1 MLRLFKN
8 GVYNQFKSLNSCRG
22 EIEMPVASFFEHTRQ
37 RHEVHTW
44 MNKGI
49 LPVKYAYVGSGAYAH
64 QKLTAT
70 RGYQKVT
77 GRGKDELRALLHSM
91 PSSEIPEQIAE
102 VGLGTGVHTASFLQA
117 LRQAGHPAKRF
128 LGFDFSEA
136 LLNIGSTHLRSK
148 FPEGLDIRSQYWDAE
163 ASPTSKIENWRQGK
177 EPVLVCTLGGT
188 PVAFESSQPALS
200 HLYRSTRENDLLL
213 YSLILRPEGA
223 TDEELL
229 EPYQNDIFRAAIA
242 EPLYAAGLTS
252 GDFDIE
258 LSVKNDSVV
267 GEAVMQK
274 DQQLDDLR
282 LRRGQRIRNFTSHR
296 FNQHEID
303 ELFAHTGWDVITKA
317 PTGDMGILVIARRQ
331 KDANVGAKIST
342 LLPVSADWMAS
353 AAPLVCTGN
362 HIDDSSCS
370 WYHGV
375 WQYLRLF
382 DLASSP
388 TWHDTFYQQSLLAT
402 LKKQANVLISGTADY
417 SMLAY
422 VLEANTRLAANAEIN
437 VIDRCPTPMIA
448 CQWYAS
454 KHGSPV
460 ALHALGVDDV
470 QSLSTKFDLIVADA
484 FLTRFEQ
491 HEVQNVL
498 ATWHD
503 NLQKDGNVVT
513 TVRIHQSEPPISD
526 AEIERFVDRARQAA
540 MRWDKKLITPVDDI
554 VAHARQWAQ
563 QMRSNKLGSARQVLD
578 LFEANGFTVT
588 SHELAQVRGELRPS
602 SYLRIVARKYG
613 QSPGR
618 PRPFDAL
625 LFDAISEKQ
634 IIPLKFAYTGPAV
647 QKHLNLAKLD
657 SYKEVTD
664 AATVEAALVKMQ
676 KAMPA
681 ICDIGPGDGQHSQA
695 FLRQL
700 MKQGRTTPDYLGLD
714 FSDELATVAE
724 SRIRPALTP
733 TIAFKH
739 WDVEAA
745 PTNTIRTFT
754 GAPQKTIVT
763 FLGQTLGNVEN
774 PLQTLQNVRDSVAP
788 GDQLLLSVALQSPTR
803 TSADYL
809 RPYQNPTFM
818 EAIAE
823 PLRMVGLRV
832 EHGELTLAYEDNAV
846 VGKFTLLKD
855 QIIQHPS
862 RPAASLPK
870 GTVIRCFMSRRF
882 KQKGIE
888 EMLNKA
894 GWRKT
899 NYVHQNKGSIGVYLA
914 TACEPHTRKSG
925 ANP

>member
-1 MLRLFKN
+1 
-8 GVYNQFKSLNSCRG
+8 
-22 EIEMPVASFFEHTRQ
+22 MPVASFFEHTRQ
-37 RHEVHTW
+37 RREVHAW

-77 GRGKDELRALLHSM
+77 GRGKDELQALLHTM
-91 PSSEIPEQIAE
+91 PLSEIPEQIAE

-117 LRQAGHPAKRF
+117 LQQAGHPAKRF

-136 LLNIGSTHLRSK
+136 LLNIGSAHLRNK

-177 EPVLVCTLGGT
+177 KPVLVCTLGGT

-213 YSLILRPEGA
+213 YSLILRPEGT

-242 EPLYAAGLTS
+242 EPLYAAGLAPD
-252 GDFDIE
+252 DFDIE
-258 LSVKNDSVV
+258 LSVKNDSVI
-267 GEAVMQK
+267 GEAVMRK
-274 DQQLDDLR
+274 DQQFDDLR
-282 LRRGQRIRNFTSHR
+282 LRHGQRIRNFTSHR
-296 FNQHEID
+296 FSQHEID
-303 ELFAHTGWDVITKA
+303 ELFAHSGWDVITKA
-317 PTGDMGILVIARRQ
+317 PTGDMGLLVIARRQ
-331 KDANVGAKIST
+331 KDANVGAKISA

-353 AAPLVCTGN
+353 TAPLVCTENRTDG
-362 HIDDSSCS
+362 SSCS

-382 DLASSP
+382 DLVSSP
-388 TWHDTFYQQSLLAT
+388 TWHDVFYQQSLLAT
-402 LKKQANVLISGTADY
+402 LKKQDNVLISGTADY

-422 VLEANTRLAANAEIN
+422 VLEANTRLAANAEIS
-437 VIDRCPTPMIA
+437 VIDRCPTPMVA
-448 CQWYAS
+448 CQWYAN
-454 KHGSPV
+454 KYGPAV
-460 ALHALGVDDV
+460 ALHTLDINNTP
-470 QSLSTKFDLIVADA
+470 SLSTKFDLIVADA

-491 HEVQNVL
+491 QEAQDVL

-513 TVRIHQSEPPISD
+513 TVRIHQDEPPITN
-526 AEIERFVDRARQAA
+526 AEIERFADRARESA
-540 MRWDKKLITPVDDI
+540 MRWNKKLIVSVDDI
-554 VAHARQWAQ
+554 VAHARQWAK
-563 QMRSNKLGSARQVLD
+563 QMHTSKLGSARQVLD
-578 LFEANGFTVT
+578 LFEANGFIVT
-588 SHELAQVRGELRPS
+588 SHEFAQVRGALRPS

-618 PRPFDAL
+618 LRPSDAL
-625 LFDAISEKQ
+625 LFDAVSEKQ
-634 IIPLKFAYTGPAV
+634 IIPLKFAYTGPAA
-647 QKHLNLAKLD
+647 QKHLDLAKLD

-664 AATVEAALVKMQ
+664 AAAAEAALVKMQ
-676 KAMPA
+676 KTMPA

-700 MKQGRTTPDYLGLD
+700 MKQGRAAPDYLGLD

-745 PTNTIRTFT
+745 PTDTIRTFT

-763 FLGQTLGNVEN
+763 FLGQTLGNVED
-774 PLQTLQNVRDSVAP
+774 PQQTLQNVRDSVAP

-809 RPYQNPTFM
+809 RPYQNPVFM
-818 EAIAE
+818 EAITE
-823 PLRMVGLRV
+823 PLRMVGLRI
-832 EHGELTLAYEDNAV
+832 EHGKLTVAYENDAV
-846 VGKFTLLKD
+846 IGKFTLLED
-855 QIIQHPS
+855 QIIRHPS

-882 KQKGIE
+882 QQKDIE
-888 EMLNKA
+888 AMLNKA
-894 GWRKT
+894 GWQKT

-914 TACEPHTRKSG
+914 TACEQIGR
-925 ANP
+925 